1 MIITLIMLAL
11 FSIYMIF
18 MNHKSKYIRWLF
30 LIVIIFGITIVF
42 LQLYIAKYINYM
54 DRFMSSST
62 KVVFSLDYWLW
73 TRLQDVSV
81 SANSIIRVINVSSA
95 VFIYAVLIFSIL
107 YTKEKPTKKTLVAIL
122 LLAILPVEIILFY
135 DPLISF
141 QIFLGVLSGVGA
153 NNSNVVL
160 YLVRGLQIVN
170 YYAINFCFLCS
181 MFVLIRKYFKAKL
194 KIKRTQILFLIAQT
208 LPLSLIFL
216 LIFIWIP
223 IKDVD
228 IFTYSVRLS
237 FTPTDFTIPYSF
249 FELLPI
255 MVAGFLVIDFY
266 LIARRQILYRME
278 RQRTR
283 TLDNRLREANE
294 NFQGLFHAFKNN
306 FLAIKI
312 MANRINS
319 DLADKKET
327 KKLGHDIAELCNE
340 YINKINTL
348 QSRLKKV
355 RVMMEEVDLIK
366 LIERLRG
373 DIEDT
378 CDKHIEIIGR
388 EDSIP
393 ILADELYLYEAL
405 RNFLVNSVEAVLG
418 REDGKIQIVLRVE
431 SEWVLIQ
438 INDNGIG
445 MSTRTIKEMF
455 KPFYS
460 TKNQKNNWGIG
471 LSYSQLVI
479 NSHGG
484 DISVKSVENT
494 YTSFEIV
501 LPRIWR

>member
-1 MIITLIMLAL
+1 MIVTLIMLAL

-18 MNHKSKYIRWLF
+18 ANHKSKYIRWLF
-30 LIVIIFGITIVF
+30 LIVIVFGVTIVF
-42 LQLYIAKYINYM
+42 LQLYIAKYINYF
-54 DRFMSSST
+54 DRFMNSST

-81 SANSIIRVINVSSA
+81 SANSIIRVINVASA
-95 VFIYAVLIFSIL
+95 VFIYAVLVFSIL
-107 YTKEKPTKKTLVAIL
+107 YTKEKPTKKTIVTML
-122 LLAILPVEIILFY
+122 LLGILPVEIILFY

-141 QIFLGVLSGVGA
+141 QIFIGVSSGVGVS
-153 NNSNVVL
+153 NSNVVL
-160 YLVRGLQIVN
+160 NLVRVLQIIN
-170 YYAINFCFLCS
+170 YYSINFYFLCS
-181 MFVLIRKYFKAKL
+181 LFILIRKYFKAKL
-194 KIKRTQILFLIAQT
+194 KIKRSQILFIIAQI

-228 IFTYSVRLS
+228 IVTYSIRLS

-255 MVAGFLVIDFY
+255 MAAGFLVIDFY
-266 LIARRQILYRME
+266 LIARHQILYRME

-283 TLDNRLREANE
+283 MLDNRLREANE
-294 NFQGLFHAFKNN
+294 NFQGMFHAFKNN

-319 DLADKKET
+319 NTADKEET
-327 KKLGHDIAELCNE
+327 RRLGQDIGELCNE

-366 LIERLRG
+366 LIGRLRQ
-373 DIEDT
+373 DIEDAYE
-378 CDKHIEIIGR
+378 KRIEVISR
-388 EDSIP
+388 EERIP
-393 ILADELYLYEAL
+393 ILADDLYLYEAL
-405 RNFLVNSVEAVLG
+405 RNFLVNSVEAVQG
-418 REDGKIQIVLRVE
+418 REDGKIQIVLGVE

-438 INDNGIG
+438 IKDNGVG
-445 MSTRTIKEMF
+445 MSPRTLKEMF

-471 LSYSQLVI
+471 LPYSQLVI

-484 DISVKSVENT
+484 DISVKSVENA